1 MRKNS
6 HVESPA
12 EITSIGFGRCVTNVV
27 GRELVRSGRPHIFL
41 MGVMPK
47 REWRV
52 VGGEM

>member
-12 EITSIGFGRCVTNVV
+12 EITSKGFGRCVTNVV
-27 GRELVRSGRPHIFL
+27 GRELDRSSKLHIFL

-47 REWRV
+47 GQWRV
-52 VGGEM
+52 VGVEM